1 MKSSANNGSNS
12 LLLYLGLAGGVL
24 ILGSAAIFVRLADAS
39 GVVTSFYR
47 TAIAAFLLVI
57 PFTINNKKKN
67 EQKFGLRSAGIAA
80 AGGFLFAADL
90 ALWSSGIVLGGATNP
105 TLMAN
110 TAPLWVGLGSMV
122 FFHEQRGR
130 AFWAGLLLAMVG
142 VMIVLGQDMALA
154 MEFGLGSLLGL
165 LAAIFYGAYF
175 LVTQAGRARLD
186 TLSYSWISTASSAV
200 VLLIMVFLFGQPL
213 TGYSTLTWLAF
224 LASGLVVQTG
234 GWLLLNYVQ
243 GHLPASIVSP
253 TLLLQ
258 PVLTAFIAIPLFGE
272 QFTAWHILG
281 GIAVLAGIYL
291 VHRSRFLAAGEI

>member
-1 MKSSANNGSNS
+1 MKQQNNTPESSRSRIW
-12 LLLYLGLAGGVL
+12 LYLGLAAGVM
-24 ILGSAAIFVRLADAS
+24 ILGSAAIFVRLAQAS

-47 TAIAAFLLVI
+47 TAIAAILLFI
-57 PFTINNKKKN
+57 PFIINKRKKAHII
-67 EQKFGLRSAGIAA
+67 QKRSAWIAV
-80 AGGFLFAADL
+80 AGGLLFAADL

-110 TAPLWVGLGSMV
+110 TAPLWVGLGSLV
-122 FFHEQRGR
+122 FFHERR
-130 AFWAGLLLAMVG
+130 VRTFWIGLWIAMAG
-142 VMIVLGQDMALA
+142 VMLVLGQDMILAL
-154 MEFGLGSLLGL
+154 EFGLGSLLGL

-175 LVTQAGRARLD
+175 LVTQAGRSQLD
-186 TLSYSWISTASSAV
+186 TISYNWISTASSAL
-200 VLLIMVFLFGQPL
+200 VLLLLSLLFGEPL
-213 TGYSTLTWLAF
+213 TGYNPITWFSF
-224 LASGLVVQTG
+224 LASALIVQVT

-281 GIAVLAGIYL
+281 GIAVLTGIFMI
-291 VHRSRFLAAGEI
+291 HRSRFST